1 MNIFNFISHKY
12 ETKVMR
18 REIWKNIDIISD
30 YEIKPLIHQNYDEI
44 DEISSKKKIFGFIQ
58 LKLDIDFITK
68 EFEDITKER
77 IRQKGIIPK
86 IKYANYTDIPC
97 ILDLYNRS
105 FMTANTPLEKIT
117 IENLEELYNIPEV
130 SIYIA
135 KVYGL
140 PAGFMIL
147 DFEGNNNE
155 YGFILALGI
164 IPRFQSRGVGLALG
178 LKAWNHF
185 KEKNIK
191 ELRCEVYYRNEKSIS
206 FLKSLRF
213 KEFAI
218 R

>member
-1 MNIFNFISHKY
+1 M
-12 ETKVMR
+12 V
-18 REIWKNIDIISD
+18 SD
-30 YEIKPLIHQNYDEI
+30 FEIKPLIHQNNSEI
-44 DEISSKKKIFGFIQ
+44 DEIKSKKKIFGFIQ

-68 EFEDITKER
+68 EFEDITNER
-77 IRQKGIIPK
+77 IKQKGFIPK
-86 IKYANYTDIPC
+86 IKNANYTDIPS
-97 ILDLYNRS
+97 ILNLYNRS

-117 IENLEELYNIPEV
+117 IENLEELYDIPEV

-147 DFEGNNNE
+147 DFEGKNNE
-155 YGFILALGI
+155 YGFITALGI
-164 IPRFQSRGVGLALG
+164 TPRFQNKGVGLALG

-185 KEKNIK
+185 KEKNVK
-191 ELRCEVYYRNEKSIS
+191 ELRCEVYYQNERSIS

-213 KEFAI
+213 QEFAI